1 MAKGQDEKLICNGC
15 GRSLRQENGIYR
27 EDFVRIQK
35 KWGYFSSK
43 DMEKHT
49 LILCEECYDNLV
61 KGRRFRRRLRRI
73 RSLFTQSDDRS
84 EERLC

>member
-61 KGRRFRRRLRRI
+61 KGLAI
-73 RSLFTQSDDRS
+73 PPEITEDTEPLYT
-84 EERLC
+84 E